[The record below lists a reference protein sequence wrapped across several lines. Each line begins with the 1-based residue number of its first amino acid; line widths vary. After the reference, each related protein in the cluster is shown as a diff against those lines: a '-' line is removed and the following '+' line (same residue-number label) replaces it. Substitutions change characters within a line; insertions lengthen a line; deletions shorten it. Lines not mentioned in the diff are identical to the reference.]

1 MVAATSVTAA
11 PIDELI
17 EGKRRASGEP
27 NLFVNSC
34 GQGIPEGSRILGVG
48 VDVPRSRTH
57 TKGRGM
63 QGRTERSFMHSKENS
78 VSDSA
83 RPEVAAFSELEQL
96 VKHLGD
102 ELASFRRRAL
112 QAEARLKSLESTGVK
127 GVMSPERV
135 QYLERENAGLTTRLD
150 AARARTQ
157 QMIDRVRFLRQ
168 QHDGA
173 AAR

>member
-1 MVAATSVTAA
+1 M
-11 PIDELI
+11 
-17 EGKRRASGEP
+17 
-27 NLFVNSC
+27 
-34 GQGIPEGSRILGVG
+34 
-48 VDVPRSRTH
+48 
-57 TKGRGM
+57 
-63 QGRTERSFMHSKENS
+63 
-78 VSDSA
+78 SDSV
-83 RPEVAAFSELEQL
+83 RPEISAFAELELL

-112 QAEARLKSLESTGVK
+112 QAEARLKTFESSGVK
-127 GVMSPERV
+127 GVVSPERV
-135 QYLERENAGLTTRLD
+135 QFLERENAGLTTRLE

>member
-1 MVAATSVTAA
+1 
-11 PIDELI
+11 
-17 EGKRRASGEP
+17 
-27 NLFVNSC
+27 
-34 GQGIPEGSRILGVG
+34 
-48 VDVPRSRTH
+48 
-57 TKGRGM
+57 
-63 QGRTERSFMHSKENS
+63 

-83 RPEVAAFSELEQL
+83 RPEITAFTELEQL
-96 VKHLGD
+96 VHHLGD

-127 GVMSPERV
+127 GVVSPERV
-135 QYLERENAGLTTRLD
+135 QFLERENAGLTTRLD

>member
-1 MVAATSVTAA
+1 M
-11 PIDELI
+11 
-17 EGKRRASGEP
+17 
-27 NLFVNSC
+27 
-34 GQGIPEGSRILGVG
+34 
-48 VDVPRSRTH
+48 
-57 TKGRGM
+57 
-63 QGRTERSFMHSKENS
+63 
-78 VSDSA
+78 
-83 RPEVAAFSELEQL
+83 L

-112 QAEARLKSLESTGVK
+112 QAEARVKSLESTGVK
-127 GVMSPERV
+127 GVVSPERV
-135 QYLERENAGLTTRLD
+135 QFLEKENAGLASRLD

>member
-1 MVAATSVTAA
+1 
-11 PIDELI
+11 L
-17 EGKRRASGEP
+17 
-27 NLFVNSC
+27 
-34 GQGIPEGSRILGVG
+34 
-48 VDVPRSRTH
+48 
-57 TKGRGM
+57 
-63 QGRTERSFMHSKENS
+63 
-78 VSDSA
+78 VSDSV
-83 RPEVAAFSELEQL
+83 RPETTAFAELEQL

-127 GVMSPERV
+127 GVVSPERV
-135 QYLERENAGLTTRLD
+135 QYLERENAGLNTRLD

-173 AAR
+173 PAR

>member
-1 MVAATSVTAA
+1 M
-11 PIDELI
+11 
-17 EGKRRASGEP
+17 
-27 NLFVNSC
+27 
-34 GQGIPEGSRILGVG
+34 
-48 VDVPRSRTH
+48 
-57 TKGRGM
+57 
-63 QGRTERSFMHSKENS
+63 
-78 VSDSA
+78 SDSV
-83 RPEVAAFSELEQL
+83 RPETTAFAELEQL

-112 QAEARLKSLESTGVK
+112 QAEAKLKGLESTGVR
-127 GVMSPERV
+127 GVVSPERV

>member
-1 MVAATSVTAA
+1 
-11 PIDELI
+11 
-17 EGKRRASGEP
+17 
-27 NLFVNSC
+27 
-34 GQGIPEGSRILGVG
+34 
-48 VDVPRSRTH
+48 
-57 TKGRGM
+57 
-63 QGRTERSFMHSKENS
+63 

-83 RPEVAAFSELEQL
+83 RPEIAAFAELDQL

-127 GVMSPERV
+127 GVVSPERV
-135 QYLERENAGLTTRLD
+135 QFLERENAGLTTRLES
-150 AARARTQ
+150 ARTRTQ

-173 AAR
+173 TVR

>member
-1 MVAATSVTAA
+1 M
-11 PIDELI
+11 
-17 EGKRRASGEP
+17 
-27 NLFVNSC
+27 
-34 GQGIPEGSRILGVG
+34 
-48 VDVPRSRTH
+48 
-57 TKGRGM
+57 
-63 QGRTERSFMHSKENS
+63 
-78 VSDSA
+78 SDSV
-83 RPEVAAFSELEQL
+83 RPETTAFAELEQL

-127 GVMSPERV
+127 GVVSPERV

>member
-1 MVAATSVTAA
+1 M
-11 PIDELI
+11 
-17 EGKRRASGEP
+17 
-27 NLFVNSC
+27 
-34 GQGIPEGSRILGVG
+34 
-48 VDVPRSRTH
+48 
-57 TKGRGM
+57 
-63 QGRTERSFMHSKENS
+63 
-78 VSDSA
+78 SDSA
-83 RPEVAAFSELEQL
+83 RPEIAAFAELEQL

-127 GVMSPERV
+127 GVVSPERV
-135 QYLERENAGLTTRLD
+135 QFLERENAGLSTRLE
-150 AARARTQ
+150 AARTRTQ